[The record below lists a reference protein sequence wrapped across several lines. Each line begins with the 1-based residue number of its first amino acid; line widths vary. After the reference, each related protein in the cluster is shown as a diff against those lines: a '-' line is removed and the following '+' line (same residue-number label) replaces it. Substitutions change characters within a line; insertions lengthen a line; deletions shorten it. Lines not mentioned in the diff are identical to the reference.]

1 MLFNKYID
9 LDDYIHV
16 SYPMQ
21 KVINTSFYQMLVDIF
36 MGLISFL
43 SIPLIL
49 AVALEDKHG
58 KYLNEGFMGIIVNL
72 IQI

>member
-1 MLFNKYID
+1 
-9 LDDYIHV
+9 
-16 SYPMQ
+16 MQ